1 MNRAMSIRAT
11 FQPTVD
17 EFIDNLE
24 SFATGSYLKPDEK
37 EFWDEPF
44 DAAVLPELRDIL
56 EKFLDALDLLAG
68 EPVAET
74 LVKVVQTTIDDL
86 DAFNARHADAVI
98 EPEEKEELTQLLH
111 DACAATGVEESALAD
126 LPEMD

>member
-1 MNRAMSIRAT
+1 MSIRAT

-17 EFIDNLE
+17 EFIDNLD
-24 SFATGSYLKPDEK
+24 SFATGNYLKPDEK
-37 EFWDEPF
+37 EFWEEPF
-44 DAAVLPELRDIL
+44 DAAVLPELRNIL

-68 EPVAET
+68 EVPPET

-86 DAFNARHADAVI
+86 DAFNTRNADAVI

-111 DACAATGVEESALAD
+111 QACAATGAD
-126 LPEMD
+126 EATLSELPDMD

>member
-1 MNRAMSIRAT
+1 MSIRAT

-37 EFWDEPF
+37 EFWEEPF

-68 EPVAET
+68 DPPVET

-86 DAFNARHADAVI
+86 DTFNVRNADAVI

-111 DACAATGVEESALAD
+111 QACAATGVEAAVIAE

>member
-1 MNRAMSIRAT
+1 MNRTMSIRAT

-37 EFWDEPF
+37 EFWEEPF

-68 EPVAET
+68 DPPVET

-86 DAFNARHADAVI
+86 DTFNVRNADAVI

-111 DACAATGVEESALAD
+111 QACAATGVEPSVIAE